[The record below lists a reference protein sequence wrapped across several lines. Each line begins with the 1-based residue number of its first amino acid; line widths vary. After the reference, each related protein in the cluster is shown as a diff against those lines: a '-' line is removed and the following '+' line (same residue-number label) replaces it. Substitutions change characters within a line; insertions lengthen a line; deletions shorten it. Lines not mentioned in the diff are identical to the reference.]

1 MTTSN
6 PFTTATTP
14 SQAPPQQ
21 HMYQNQRPANPNHS
35 QGQAQGQG
43 VVYPV
48 ASSGRGFIP
57 KPMRPSDQTVTVA
70 NHGGYPPRPN
80 QLPPYPRPHLDN
92 HHHPVLHHHHMI
104 RPPPLNNQQHQHPQI
119 SSNPSPIRG
128 VPVSSGHLKVAPSS
142 SASLSPVIPPDSN
155 GYNKHLRDKSDETF
169 TIVRDRKVRITEGA
183 SLYALCRSWLR
194 NGSPEET
201 QPQHA
206 DGVKSLPRPLPMP
219 TADANIAKE
228 KESEEDEDETD
239 EDENV
244 DRLSEEDLLR
254 RHVQRAKQI
263 RARLSNERAKRIER
277 YKTRLSLLLPPL
289 VEQSQNDA
297 HAGS

>member
-1 MTTSN
+1 MATST

-14 SQAPPQQ
+14 SQTPPQQ

-92 HHHPVLHHHHMI
+92 HHHPVLHHHQHHHMI

-128 VPVSSGHLKVAPSS
+128 VPVSSGHLKVLFFFFLW
-142 SASLSPVIPPDSN
+142 SLSFLMN
-155 GYNKHLRDKSDETF
+155 
-169 TIVRDRKVRITEGA
+169 
-183 SLYALCRSWLR
+183 
-194 NGSPEET
+194 
-201 QPQHA
+201 
-206 DGVKSLPRPLPMP
+206 
-219 TADANIAKE
+219 
-228 KESEEDEDETD
+228 
-239 EDENV
+239 
-244 DRLSEEDLLR
+244 R
-254 RHVQRAKQI
+254 RMSKFLISFMTTKYCHVVQLFKFN
-263 RARLSNERAKRIER
+263 L
-277 YKTRLSLLLPPL
+277 
-289 VEQSQNDA
+289 
-297 HAGS
+297 